1 MHQRDTADEYIL
13 YKKGNN
19 RVRYHFKR
27 VEQTAYLSA
36 ITDKYGHRL
45 NVVYDNHHR
54 LIALQPQQ
62 DKTRRLAFG
71 YYDKQSILIDT
82 VTIQILVEGE
92 WQTLHPL
99 MHYHYNDHHQL
110 IGATNAAGQ
119 TETYEYD
126 ALNVIQKRTM
136 AGGAE
141 FNWVWEGEGQDV
153 RCLRQWGNFGQ
164 LDERYTW
171 QDENVIVTMADGSQ
185 KCYTHKDGLL
195 QSETDANGAT
205 KTYQYNEEG
214 LKTVEIDALGHQTH
228 YEYTVN
234 AELKTI
240 IYPDNS
246 YEDYTWQRGRIIRIE
261 KNGLIW
267 RIRYN
272 HHDDIIELETPDGLL
287 TRHRYNEDGQRLSTQ
302 YPDGSE
308 QHFTWGD
315 NGELQQ
321 LGFSD
326 GRLFQFSYDALLR
339 LTVVSDGQ
347 QGKTYYTYDDLGQ
360 ITKITYPNNTT
371 REYQYN
377 AYGKVT
383 WFKDEAGKVTEYDY
397 ASPLHLMT
405 EKRLPDG
412 ERLKFRYDNIH
423 LQISEIENQKGERY
437 RFSYTPTGQ
446 LSEEIGFDE
455 VKTTY
460 HYDLNGYLI
469 EKHEYGNQHDEKPLI
484 TRYQRDSRG
493 KLIVKELADG
503 IKEHYSYN
511 QNGLL
516 TQILDGQSVLGWEYN
531 EVGRL
536 TAEHQNWATIRHR
549 YDENTGLLNGSK
561 LPDGQ
566 WLEYYHIHGQLR
578 GMTLD
583 GQSLIGLLYD
593 NAGRECERRQ
603 GNGLVNRYQYDPL
616 GQLIAHQRY
625 HGYDISTQTSPTPI
639 WQQQYHYNPNGQLA
653 EITGHQPRCYR
664 YDNAGQLHT
673 VTYPEANPEQ
683 HHAEKVEQFD
693 YDSTG
698 NKISE
703 TQALAPTPFHSNI
716 AKGNRLTFF
725 SDKHFEYDRFGN
737 LIAEKRGKDHRL
749 VTHYQYDCRHRLI
762 KVIKPTGLII
772 TYTYDAFNRRTSKTV
787 DGKTTEFIWQGSRLI
802 AETDN
807 DKHWQSYLYELDSYR
822 PLALVHGNA
831 QQDNIKLYWYQN
843 DHLGTPIAL
852 TGSLGDTLYECQ
864 YNAYGQI
871 INETYHQDD
880 TQTLPDNPL
889 RFQGQYYD
897 EETGLHYNLNR
908 YYDPFTG
915 RYITQDPLGILGGL
929 NSYQYV
935 NGDPINWIDP
945 LGLIKIENNGLEGIA
960 GKDAN
965 SNVTQSGIDKSAD
978 FSRPLTP
985 SDLGVKGTLS
995 ELDGTFSVNNGT
1007 ATVRIDM
1014 IRGEINNPLRI
1025 VNNLIDLAKAN
1036 GVTTLKI
1043 EGTIANPK
1051 LYNVLQKRYGLTS
1064 HGANDIII
1072 IKLK

>member
-1 MHQRDTADEYIL
+1 MTC
-13 YKKGNN
+13 YKYNQN
-19 RVRYHFKR
+19 R
-27 VEQTAYLSA
+27 Q
-36 ITDKYGHRL
+36 
-45 NVVYDNHHR
+45 DNC
-54 LIALQPQQ
+54 I
-62 DKTRRLAFG
+62 
-71 YYDKQSILIDT
+71 
-82 VTIQILVEGE
+82 
-92 WQTLHPL
+92 
-99 MHYHYNDHHQL
+99 HYQH
-110 IGATNAAGQ
+110 NA
-119 TETYEYD
+119 
-126 ALNVIQKRTM
+126 
-136 AGGAE
+136 
-141 FNWVWEGEGQDV
+141 
-153 RCLRQWGNFGQ
+153 
-164 LDERYTW
+164 
-171 QDENVIVTMADGSQ
+171 
-185 KCYTHKDGLL
+185 
-195 QSETDANGAT
+195 
-205 KTYQYNEEG
+205 
-214 LKTVEIDALGHQTH
+214 
-228 YEYTVN
+228 
-234 AELKTI
+234 
-240 IYPDNS
+240 
-246 YEDYTWQRGRIIRIE
+246 
-261 KNGLIW
+261 
-267 RIRYN
+267 
-272 HHDDIIELETPDGLL
+272 
-287 TRHRYNEDGQRLSTQ
+287 
-302 YPDGSE
+302 
-308 QHFTWGD
+308 
-315 NGELQQ
+315 
-321 LGFSD
+321 
-326 GRLFQFSYDALLR
+326 
-339 LTVVSDGQ
+339 
-347 QGKTYYTYDDLGQ
+347 LGQ

-531 EVGRL
+531 KVGRL

-653 EITGHQPRCYR
+653 EITGHQPRRYR

-693 YDSTG
+693 YDPTG

-737 LIAEKRGKDHRL
+737 LIAEKRGKNHSL
-749 VTHYQYDCRHRLI
+749 VTHYEYDCRHRLI

-787 DGKTTEFIWQGSRLI
+787 DGKTTEFIWQGSKLI

-807 DKHWQSYLYELDSYR
+807 DKHWQSYLYEPDSYR

-880 TQTLPDNPL
+880 IDSLPDNPL

-929 NSYQYV
+929 NSYQYA
-935 NGDPINWIDP
+935 GSDPINWIDP
-945 LGLIKIENNGLEGIA
+945 LGLIKVENNGFEGIA
-960 GKDAN
+960 GKKATNTATISESIPNIKGTQVGLRDPASVDRLKNDMLSGNFNFEADFGRIGGYIDNKGNYYVGAGHHRMVAAMEIYKATGDASYIRKLIKN
-965 SNVTQSGIDKSAD
+965 GRWTPIDKPPVD
-978 FSRPLTP
+978 MRPL
-985 SDLGVKGTLS
+985 
-995 ELDGTFSVNNGT
+995 
-1007 ATVRIDM
+1007 
-1014 IRGEINNPLRI
+1014 
-1025 VNNLIDLAKAN
+1025 
-1036 GVTTLKI
+1036 
-1043 EGTIANPK
+1043 PK
-1051 LYNVLQKRYGLTS
+1051 RKN
-1064 HGANDIII
+1064 
-1072 IKLK
+1072 